1 MESKQTRKPS
11 PPCRNRAGVNPSV
24 GSSNGVWKRQEEVSL
39 VPAAVIS
46 RSTPA
51 SLRDGDNKVINAS
64 PSTFA
69 EPGALSVY
77 TEASSLWVR
86 RYRKGKEGGGGP
98 KGNRGGTSFPRIGRG
113 PSARPTDSRHARTH
127 SRRQDKHQFFR
138 QTETYPPRDQR
149 RGGEGEGTISV
160 GIA

>member
-86 RYRKGKEGGGGP
+86 RYRKGKEGGGDRKETEEEP
-98 KGNRGGTSFPRIGRG
+98 VSHVLAVVLLRD
-113 PSARPTDSRHARTH
+113 RPTADTHARTH
-127 SRRQDKHQFFR
+127 ADKTSISFLDKRRH
-138 QTETYPPRDQR
+138 TLLETK
-149 RGGEGEGTISV
+149 GGGGGKGKGRSLW
-160 GIA
+160 A